1 MDRVRFRD
9 LKPYEVV
16 DSLDDL
22 KGPFHEPIRLP
33 IWVRWIDDGD
43 IDVTELGGA
52 RLAYQALLAEGT
64 TEIQAQLINK
74 DRLLQVWPHLILDS
88 RVRDLWEGRFP
99 ELRCSPHPWG

>member
-1 MDRVRFRD
+1 MERVRFRD

-22 KGPFHEPIRLP
+22 KGPPQGTIRLP

-43 IDVTELGGA
+43 IDVTDPGGV

-64 TEIQAQLINK
+64 AEIQAQLINK
-74 DRLLQVWPHLILDS
+74 DRLLQVWPHLSLDS
-88 RVRDLWEGRFP
+88 RVRDLWEDRFP
-99 ELRCSPHPWG
+99 QLKRVNV